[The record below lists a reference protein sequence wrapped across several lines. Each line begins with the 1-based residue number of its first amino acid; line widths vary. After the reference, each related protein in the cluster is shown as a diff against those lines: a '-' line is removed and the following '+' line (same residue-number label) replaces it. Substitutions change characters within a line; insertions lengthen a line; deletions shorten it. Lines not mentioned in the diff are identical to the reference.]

1 MTDDSKH
8 TISREWEGWMES
20 SRKSDFQGL
29 RDFVR
34 SRTLESDV
42 VAYLADGVLMSQKVD
57 LLEINKEQLARND
70 RAAG

>member
-1 MTDDSKH
+1 
-8 TISREWEGWMES
+8 MES